1 MDDTG
6 RLVVTAFILS
16 GSALGVFAWRVAGID
31 PTQPQRLIG
40 ELRLAQGMAILLAVT
55 GGAWLGL
62 AVKAGGEPLA
72 GLDVTAS
79 VAVIVAAGFAL
90 VSDPRQALGILAGA
104 FMAHALIDVAHRP
117 GWLSPLVAP
126 RWFAV
131 GCAAY
136 DVYLAALCY
145 WARRR

>member
-1 MDDTG
+1 M
-6 RLVVTAFILS
+6 AFALT
-16 GSALGVFAWRVAGID
+16 GSALGVFAWRVASVD
-31 PTQPQRLIG
+31 PSQPQRLIG
-40 ELRLAQGMAILLAVT
+40 ELRFAQAMAILLAVT

-62 AVKAGGEPLA
+62 AVRGGDEPLA

-79 VAVIVAAGFAL
+79 AAAAVTAAFAL
-90 VSDPRQALGILAGA
+90 VSDPRRALGVLAGA
-104 FMAHALIDVAHRP
+104 FMVHALIDVAHRP
-117 GWLSPLVAP
+117 GWLAPSIAP
-126 RWFAV
+126 RWFTV